1 MSCCSAL
8 IVKLADKAH
17 WAMLF
22 RVTRDEHAGA
32 SWLSADAVMAH
43 KDAAETAAAF
53 IAIVFTHFSSS
64 TPGPKGPRNA
74 RHKSIGSWARD
85 CDELTR
91 DVLPLRADTTSRI
104 GD

>member
-64 TPGPKGPRNA
+64 TPGPERTPKRTTQVDWELGTRLRRA
-74 RHKSIGSWARD
+74 RARRPALASGH
-85 CDELTR
+85 DEPNR
-91 DVLPLRADTTSRI
+91 
-104 GD
+104 